1 MSFGNII
8 EQVLRQGMG
17 GQSRARL
24 EHSVG
29 PQGLG
34 GVPGLGELLGAV
46 LGGQA
51 SGRSAGGGGLGDVF
65 GGNPS
70 GRASTGGLE
79 DLLGGVLGGATRG
92 AGGAGG
98 GLGDLLGGVL
108 GGGRAQR
115 SGSGS
120 RSGAGMAILATI
132 AMAALKNWSQ
142 SRGSAMG
149 LTGAASSIAP
159 GEMDAMTAPETE
171 QLVLLAMISA
181 AKADGAVD
189 EAEIER
195 IVGQIDDDGVSPAEK
210 EFLLAEL
217 RKPLDLRGLVDAVP
231 SAAVAAQVYGASLF
245 VIKVDTEAE
254 ADYLQQLA
262 GALGLDA
269 GTVTRLHELT
279 GAPAV

>member
-1 MSFGNII
+1 
-8 EQVLRQGMG
+8 
-17 GQSRARL
+17 
-24 EHSVG
+24 
-29 PQGLG
+29 
-34 GVPGLGELLGAV
+34 VPGLGELLGAV

-51 SGRSAGGGGLGDVF
+51 SGRSGGGGLGDVF

-70 GRASTGGLE
+70 GRPSTGGLE

-142 SRGSAMG
+142 SRGPAMG